1 MISNAS
7 RNDRVE
13 AHMTALR
20 EKSVAP
26 TSPLDQKNQNN
37 FTYEPNGWVRNSEA
51 LENTT
56 QLTGRQTVSVVDFAH
71 PAQRVST

>member
-1 MISNAS
+1 MITNAS

-13 AHMTALR
+13 AHITASR

-37 FTYEPNGWVRNSEA
+37 FTYEPTGWVRNSEA
-51 LENTT
+51 LE
-56 QLTGRQTVSVVDFAH
+56 QRIRLTGRQTPSVVDFAQ